1 MARGLFYSKP
11 NVCEL
16 SLVTKFFCYFRP
28 SNDVVGLVSV
38 YEQVAT
44 YDVVYQSLSCC
55 FPPSNYPRNYN
66 QHVSASLSNNLQIF
80 IVKPLVA
87 IFIHVTS
94 RTIILCASY
103 RVVMCVFNSLEETAA
118 RVPKTAL

>member
-1 MARGLFYSKP
+1 MWTD
-11 NVCEL
+11 
-16 SLVTKFFCYFRP
+16 LVTKFFCYFPP

-44 YDVVYQSLSCC
+44 YDVVYQSLSCLFSSFKLPQELEPAC
-55 FPPSNYPRNYN
+55 C
-66 QHVSASLSNNLQIF
+66 VSASLSNNLQIF

-94 RTIILCASY
+94 RTIILCASF
-103 RVVMCVFNSLEETAA
+103 RVVMCIFDSLEETAA